1 MQIRLFNATKS
12 LLEKRNKEGKL
23 RRMIYSESQIDERL
37 DLEYVQYELETLL
50 SKNMLEVFSLSPGRD
65 WRVHN
70 LPPRQFLPR
79 HVRASKGTITLKQSM
94 KTRHGVMILDPSNE
108 QESISE
114 RPFVVCFE
122 NEKDRFRFVNLLR
135 AFQYSGVDRHEV
147 DTAYLV
153 GQNVDT
159 KHRIQNDYTEMA
171 KRRVSCTE
179 NVLLFKE
186 NSLDSK

>member
-1 MQIRLFNATKS
+1 
-12 LLEKRNKEGKL
+12 
-23 RRMIYSESQIDERL
+23 
-37 DLEYVQYELETLL
+37 
-50 SKNMLEVFSLSPGRD
+50 
-65 WRVHN
+65 
-70 LPPRQFLPR
+70 
-79 HVRASKGTITLKQSM
+79 
-94 KTRHGVMILDPSNE
+94 MILDPSNE